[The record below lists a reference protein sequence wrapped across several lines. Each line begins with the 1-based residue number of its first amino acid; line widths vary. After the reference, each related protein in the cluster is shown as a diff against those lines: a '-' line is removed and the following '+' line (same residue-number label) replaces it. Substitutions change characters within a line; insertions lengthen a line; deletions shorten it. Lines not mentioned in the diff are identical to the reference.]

1 VVALTATLR
10 GLATVAALALV
21 AGVLCPRIAHGQ
33 GVYAEGWYTI
43 ETDHFLVHYHEGIA
57 DLAPDV
63 AAMCE
68 AAHAALAPIVAG
80 DPVDRTHVVLTDDV
94 DSANGSATVLPRNL
108 MRLYAVPPDSKS
120 TLGHYENWLWN
131 LVLHEYTHVLHIDTM
146 GGLFR
151 ALNAPLGKRFAPNQQ
166 LPRWFIEGLAV
177 HYESRDTGRGRA
189 TSSLFRAY
197 ARMAS
202 LEDAVPSLGALNG
215 TPTEWPQATA
225 WYLYGGFF
233 VDYLARTRGEDAL
246 RDFIVRYGRRVIPYG
261 INVTADATLGAPMT
275 ELWAEWRASLDAQSL
290 AESIAVQV
298 RGETELTPVT
308 TRGNRSREVEVDGAR
323 VAWIAE
329 DGHRPAELVVRD
341 ADGDRRYR
349 LDAGGEFAF
358 VPGED
363 TIIVSQ
369 PTLHE
374 RASTYRDLYALD
386 LADGAFTRLTWASRA
401 REPAVSADGAQVAWV
416 APRSGRFELH
426 VMDRDTGESRVVFD
440 SGPWWQVSRPSFVPG
455 EDAVVVSIL
464 RPGHGRDLAE
474 VRLADGQLT
483 WLTDDVAFD
492 DEPTVTP
499 DGRHVVFSTDRGGVF
514 DTWAIERATG
524 ETRRLTRTVGG
535 TYGPTLQVS
544 DDGVELWLSSYS
556 STGFDIARRSLDTDW
571 WANAEDDAWAV
582 APEGTPPPG
591 FVTDALP
598 APRRYRSALRA
609 GPTRWTPDFAVDGDD
624 SLAGVSLIGGD
635 PVGVHSWI
643 ATVDWTF
650 ADDTVVYGADLTTRA
665 LPVSLGVSSS
675 RRIIPRAERFV
686 AESRFVP
693 YSEVEWSASG
703 SLSVPFG
710 PLRSRHGV
718 SLRHGVQVN
727 DYLGGAPEVEHSP
740 EDIEPRGPDYLR
752 LDATTISYSWSN
764 IEGATHAIA
773 PVRGTSV
780 GTSLRVRTPALGA
793 DVESAEWTWS
803 ARTFAP
809 IDRNGI
815 WIAALRGAGGFGRAS
830 GVGRR
835 LFGVGG
841 PAPQD
846 VLVALWEDT
855 PAGTL
860 HVRGYEPNTRVG
872 DRYLLLNSEVR
883 MRLANLNAGIDT
895 LPLFFRRLSLAAFV
909 DVGEAYGS
917 QPSVDDALLGL
928 GGELRWDATVG
939 YFQGAA
945 FRFGAARGLGRDGVT
960 DLYLLYGWAF

>member
-1 VVALTATLR
+1 MRLSPSARVAATLATIVLAMWGR
-10 GLATVAALALV
+10 GVAA
-21 AGVLCPRIAHGQ
+21 Q
-33 GVYAEGWYTI
+33 GVYSEPWHTI
-43 ETDHFLVHYHEGIA
+43 ETDHFLVHYHASIA

-68 AAHAALAPIVAG
+68 AAHEALTPIVAA
-80 DPVDRTHVVLTDDV
+80 PPTRRTHVVLTDDV

-108 MRLYAVPPDSKS
+108 MRLFAVPPDSKS

-177 HYESRDTGRGRA
+177 HYESRDTDRGRA

-202 LEDAVPSLGALNG
+202 LEDAVPPLGALNG

-233 VDYLARTRGEDAL
+233 VDYIASTRGEDAL
-246 RDFIVRYGRRVIPYG
+246 RDFIERYGRRVIPYG

-275 ELWAEWRASLDAQSL
+275 ELWAEWRAALDGQSL
-290 AESIAVQV
+290 AEALAVRA
-298 RGETELTPVT
+298 RGQTPVEPVT
-308 TRGNRSREVEVDGAR
+308 ERGHRSREVEVDGAR
-323 VAWIAE
+323 VGWIVD
-329 DGHRPAELVVRD
+329 DGHRPAELVVH
-341 ADGDRRYR
+341 ADGEASTWR

-358 VPGED
+358 VPSEPFV
-363 TIIVSQ
+363 ILSQ
-369 PTLHE
+369 PTLHD
-374 RASTYRDLYALD
+374 RASTYRDLYQLD
-386 LADGAFTRLTWASRA
+386 LRTGDVSRLTWGARA
-401 REPAVSADGAQVAWV
+401 REPAVSTDGASIAWV

-426 VMDRDTGESRVVFD
+426 VMDRTTGASRKVFEA
-440 SGPWWQVSRPSFVPG
+440 GPWWQVSRPSFVPG
-455 EDAVVVSIL
+455 ADVVVVSIL

-474 VRLADGQLT
+474 VDLVTGELR
-483 WLTDDVAFD
+483 WLTSDAAFD
-492 DEPTVTP
+492 DEPSVTA
-499 DGRHVVFSTDRGGVF
+499 DGRHVLFATDRGGVF
-514 DTWAIERATG
+514 DIWALSRETG
-524 ETRRLTRTVGG
+524 ATRRVTRSVGG
-535 TYGPTLQVS
+535 TYGPTLQHS
-544 DDGVELWLSSYS
+544 PDGPRLWFATYASDGFDIGRWSMSDDWWDQATDDGV
-556 STGFDIARRSLDTDW
+556 GA
-571 WANAEDDAWAV
+571 
-582 APEGTPPPG
+582 APEGRTPPE
-591 FVTDALP
+591 FVVDDLA

-609 GPTRWTPDFAVDGDD
+609 GPTRWTPSFAVDGDD
-624 SLAGVSLIGGD
+624 SLLGVSLIGGD
-635 PVGVHSWI
+635 PVGVHSWV

-650 ADDTVVYGADLTTRA
+650 ADDTPVYGVDLTTRA
-665 LPVSLGVSSS
+665 LPVSLGLSSS
-675 RRIIPRAERFV
+675 RRVIPRAERFV

-693 YSEVEWSASG
+693 YTEVEWSASG
-703 SLSVPFG
+703 SVSVPFG

-718 SLRHGVQVN
+718 TLRHGVQIN
-727 DYLGGAPEVEHSP
+727 DYLGGEPQVEHRP
-740 EDIEPRGPDYLR
+740 EDIEPRGPEYLR
-752 LDATTISYSWSN
+752 LDATTLSYSWSN

-773 PVRGTSV
+773 PVRGTSI
-780 GTSLRVRTPALGA
+780 GTSLRVRTSALGS
-793 DVESAEWTWS
+793 DVESAAWTWS

-809 IDRNGI
+809 IDRGAT
-815 WIAALRGAGGFGRAS
+815 WIAALRGAGGFGEAS

-872 DRYLLLNSEVR
+872 DRYLLLNAEVR
-883 MRLANLNAGIDT
+883 MRFANLNAGIDT
-895 LPLFFRRLSLAAFV
+895 LPLFFRRLSLAVFV
-909 DVGEAYGS
+909 DAGDAYDD
-917 QPSVDDALLGL
+917 QPSFDDALLGL
-928 GGELRWDATVG
+928 GGEVRWDATLG